1 MSLDILN
8 RLQQAQ
14 SEAERERLVLEFSLS
29 QMPTGLQMAVKAAA
43 IPHWFDVDYLNALLD
58 SDQKEEFARIDGFRQ
73 LTQLSFIEPF
83 PGRGFNVHERTG
95 RVLREKMWE
104 EEQDLYRV
112 LSQRAA
118 QYSATQNQDDIS
130 WKVETI
136 YHVLLADTKEIGQ
149 FIFSSQCIQWNNSFE
164 YEKIEVL
171 LRPVLEAI
179 KEDRLHGTTIAWA
192 YFFQGSLNIQYSRNR
207 EAKSNLE
214 LASKHVGS
222 DQGAE
227 ANVIQALGDVHVM
240 LAEYS
245 EARTR
250 YEQALPIYQTI
261 GDRLGEANV
270 IKALGDVHVMLD
282 EYSEARTRYEQA
294 LPIYQTIGDRL
305 GEANVIQALGDLH
318 GEMEQIAE
326 AVSLLQD
333 AAGRFKAL
341 GLVSPEAGCWN
352 SMGNLWNT
360 QKRFDEAIAAYNK
373 AIELKPEAMWFRN
386 RADTHIE
393 LKEFTAA
400 LEDLDQAE
408 QLHPGQPYVS
418 YHRGRIALW
427 QQQVNQALLHL
438 QEAVAM
444 RPGNNVFQFWLA
456 IAWLVNNHLE
466 EARHTLQIALDLTY
480 KEKALTDLL
489 TELQEMAA
497 LYSSLSGFDVLQ
509 QTLEKAWQSFQKIE

>member
-270 IKALGDVHVMLD
+270 I
-282 EYSEARTRYEQA
+282 
-294 LPIYQTIGDRL
+294 
-305 GEANVIQALGDLH
+305 QALGDLH